1 MEYTIKYK
9 AQNTYEASA
18 NGALW
23 QFLITPEDN
32 DNQTLEYADF
42 KNSLQVIV
50 ENSINAFG
58 FKTYRIQPKQRFQEI
73 QFEAEFKL
81 SKEVVNPFETIP
93 STDNDETYQ
102 LLDTLEFKVEHEQ
115 FLRKT
120 PLTSIPKELK
130 NNFSFDLSFSIF
142 ENLQRLNAWIYEN
155 FKFKANVTDVDSDL
169 TAVLQNMKGVCQDF
183 THLFCALARAN
194 KIPTRYVSGYLHQ
207 GQGYEGDS
215 QMHAWAE
222 SYIPGSGWVG
232 FDPTNNLIAVENHI
246 KVAHGKDYSDCPPI
260 KGLVYT
266 TGANETSYTVEVFS
280 QQEQQQQ
287 Q

>member
-93 STDNDETYQ
+93 STDNDEAYQ
-102 LLDTLEFKVEHEQ
+102 LLDHLEFKVEHEQ

-120 PLTSIPKELK
+120 PLTSIPTELK
-130 NNFSFDLSFSIF
+130 NNFSFDLSLSIF
-142 ENLQRLNAWIYEN
+142 ENLQKLNAWIYEN
-155 FKFKANVTDVDSDL
+155 FKFKADVTDVNSDL
-169 TAVLQNMKGVCQDF
+169 TAVLQNRKGVCQDF
-183 THLFCALARAN
+183 THLFCALAREN

-207 GQGYEGDS
+207 GYGYQGDS

-222 SYIPGSGWVG
+222 SFIPGTGWVG

-260 KGLVYT
+260 KGIIYT
-266 TGANETSYTVEVFS
+266 TGANETTYTVEVS
-280 QQEQQQQ
+280 SQQQQ
-287 Q
+287 QQQQ

>member
-9 AQNTYEASA
+9 AQNTYEAST

-32 DNQTLEYADF
+32 DNQTLEFADF
-42 KNSLQVIV
+42 KNSLQVMV
-50 ENSINAFG
+50 DNSINGYG
-58 FKTYRIQPKQRFQEI
+58 FKTYRIQPKQVFKEI
-73 QFEAEFKL
+73 EFEAEFKL
-81 SKEVVNPFETIP
+81 IKEIINPFEAIS
-93 STDNDETYQ
+93 STNTEEAYQ
-102 LLDTLEFKVEHEQ
+102 LLDTLDFKVEHEQ

-120 PLTSIPKELK
+120 ALTSIPANLE
-130 NNFSFDLSFSIF
+130 NDFNFDTSLSIF
-142 ENLQRLNAWIYEN
+142 ENLQRLNTWIYDN
-155 FKFKANVTDVDSDL
+155 FKFKADITDVDSDL
-169 TAVLQNMKGVCQDF
+169 TAVLQNGKGVCQDF
-183 THLFCALARAN
+183 THLFCALGRRN

-222 SYIPGSGWVG
+222 SYIPGSGWMG